1 MMKKFDQNL
10 VIRLALSDHLMMIGK
25 MGLLLFVQAQE
36 IVTIVTTKV
45 ARSCLSLL
53 SQGDLKQLL
62 WESLT
67 DKYYQYSEQF
77 T

>member
-1 MMKKFDQNL
+1 MTQIVSMIKKFDQNL

-53 SQGDLKQLL
+53 S
-62 WESLT
+62 
-67 DKYYQYSEQF
+67 
-77 T
+77 